1 MSSQNAQ
8 KDRRRVAETN
18 VGPRKRILLI
28 LIFAQLLFSVLL
40 LTELVAYYAYG
51 YDNIPWDLV
60 EIYEIIE
67 VISAFAGIGI
77 SISLILMLT
86 RRNDRV
92 EQQLQAASGAFHA
105 LMRDQFSK
113 WALTSSE
120 AEVALF
126 TLKGMSNSEIAQI
139 RGTSEGTV
147 KAQSNAIFR
156 KAGVNNRA
164 QLLGLFVEDLIG
176 GSIMPSAAAAPTA
189 IAP

>member
-1 MSSQNAQ
+1 MSSQNGQ
-8 KDRRRVAETN
+8 DRDRVAEAN
-18 VGPRKRILLI
+18 VGPRKRILLV
-28 LIFAQLLFSVLL
+28 LISVQLLFSFLL
-40 LTELVAYYAYG
+40 LSELVTYYVVG
-51 YDNIPWDLV
+51 YTNIPWDLV

-67 VISAFAGIGI
+67 VISAFAGIAI
-77 SISLILMLT
+77 SISMILMLT

-92 EQQLQAASGAFHA
+92 ELQLQAASGAFHA
-105 LMRDQFSK
+105 LMREQFSK

-126 TLKGMSNSEIAQI
+126 TLKGMSNSEIAQL

-176 GSIMPSAAAAPTA
+176 GSIMPNADASATH